1 MNLKE
6 NGILKTINFTN
17 IVNQL
22 NSVTEVIEGSNSGSI
37 SEIQLNNINTNINK
51 VKEKLELLE
60 TDVGKYI
67 DETELEEALKD
78 IKLSLKNIVNT
89 NDLNNAVNNLS
100 SSISNL
106 LYKINLLEQR
116 EVVDTT
122 EFVKNTEL
130 KTKVEENIK
139 SSIDKIETKFLENSK
154 DIIKNSVDTKVTELV
169 GNIDTKINDKVV
181 EKLSLEINNINNNIN
196 EKTND
201 KITENILNT
210 KLYDYAKLN
219 KDNEFTNNNTF
230 KKVTVT
236 ELESNSLNS
245 NEYKLNNVK
254 FIDNDNTFSIG
265 ISDKDINL
273 ISKGKL
279 LLNGVEFKSG
289 SGSSGAS
296 LSNEQLN
303 EINTKIETNKTKITE
318 LSGNFI
324 NYLPKTEFTTQIQS
338 INQEITTL
346 KGSGNSSGN
355 TQLVNDVNT
364 LKNNYASLSN
374 QYSTLNSYYSSLNNT
389 INSLGNNYVR
399 NYEYNSLNN
408 SVNNLTYS
416 LNNNSYY
423 FAKTNANNTY
433 SGTNKF
439 NKDKLYVDDMIV
451 RPVKTIFEGKMSIL
465 RNSSG
470 GVQRIEKFNYASYV
484 SGYEYNCI
492 MFYVCDDNLYNTSS
506 TKFTSWNGGLRGII
520 DTYLMP
526 KNSVYVSNQ
535 YVGNDINKSFRI
547 MVDDYNKVILGFYNG
562 IDYSMNITKIV
573 IF

>member
-17 IVNQL
+17 IVSQL
-22 NSVTEVIEGSNSGSI
+22 NSVTEVIEGSNGGSI

-60 TDVGKYI
+60 TDVSKYI
-67 DETELEEALKD
+67 DEVELEEALKD

-130 KTKVEENIK
+130 KSKVEENIK

-154 DIIKNSVDTKVTELV
+154 DIIKNSVNTKVTELV
-169 GNIDTKINDKVV
+169 GNIDTKINDKVE
-181 EKLSLEINNINNNIN
+181 EKLNLKVNDINNSIN

-201 KITENILNT
+201 KITENTLNT

-230 KKVTVT
+230 KKIVATD
-236 ELESNSLNS
+236 LKSNSLNS
-245 NEYKLNNVK
+245 NEYKLNDVK

-273 ISKGKL
+273 VSKGKL

-289 SGSSGAS
+289 SSGSGAS
-296 LSNEQLN
+296 LSSEQLD
-303 EINTKIETNKTKITE
+303 EINTKIETNKNKITE

-324 NYLPKTEFTTQIQS
+324 NYLPKTDFTTQIQS
-338 INQEITTL
+338 INQEITDL
-346 KGSGNSSGN
+346 KRSSN
-355 TQLVNDVNT
+355 ASDIQNLTTQ
-364 LKNNYASLSN
+364 
-374 QYSTLNSYYSSLNNT
+374 
-389 INSLGNNYVR
+389 
-399 NYEYNSLNN
+399 YNSLNSSVSSLYSQYSN
-408 SVNNLTYS
+408 LYNQYNNLGSNYVQYYTFRSLENTVNNMNNTLSSMSSGFEYVVKSNT
-416 LNNNSYY
+416 NNSYSQR
-423 FAKTNANNTY
+423 NNFEE
-433 SGTNKF
+433 N
-439 NKDKLYVDDMIV
+439 KLYVGNTVV

-465 RNSSG
+465 SNSNG
-470 GVQRIEKFNYASYV
+470 GTTKIEKFNYSSYV

-492 MFYVCDDNLYNTSS
+492 MFYVCDDNLYGTTSR
-506 TKFTSWNGGLRGII
+506 KFTSWNGGIRGII

-526 KNSVYVSNQ
+526 KDSVFVSNQ
-535 YVGNDINKSFRI
+535 YVENDVTKSFRV
-547 MVDDYNKVILGFYNG
+547 MVDDREKVIIGFYNG
-562 IDYSMNITKIV
+562 LNYALNITKIV

>member
-6 NGILKTINFTN
+6 DNILKTINVIN
-17 IVNQL
+17 ITEQL
-22 NSVTEVIEGSNSGSI
+22 NKITAIIKGSGGGNI
-37 SEIQLNNINTNINK
+37 SEIQLKNVNDNVEKI
-51 VKEKLELLE
+51 KEKLNEIE
-60 TDVGKYI
+60 TGIDKYI
-67 DETELEEALKD
+67 DETELSEALKD
-78 IKLSLKNIVNT
+78 IKLSLENFVKT
-89 NDLNNAVNNLS
+89 NDLNSAVNGLN

-106 LYKINLLEQR
+106 INRIKILEEKGNIDISQ
-116 EVVDTT
+116 
-122 EFVKNTEL
+122 FVKNNEL
-130 KTKVEENIK
+130 DSKIETSIK
-139 SSIDKIETKFLENSK
+139 SSIDKIESKFLENSK
-154 DIIKNSVDTKVTELV
+154 NVIKNNVNDKITELV

-181 EKLSLEINNINNNIN
+181 EKLSLEINNINNSIN

-201 KITENILNT
+201 KITENTLNT

-230 KKVTVT
+230 RKVTVT

-254 FIDNDNTFSIG
+254 FIDNDNAFSIG

-289 SGSSGAS
+289 SGGSGAS
-296 LSNEQLN
+296 LSSEQLD
-303 EINTKIETNKTKITE
+303 EINTKIETNKNKITE

-346 KGSGNSSGN
+346 KGSGSSSGN
-355 TQLVNDVNT
+355 TQLVNDVNS
-364 LKNNYASLSN
+364 LKTNYANLSN
-374 QYSTLNSYYSSLNNT
+374 QYSNIYNSFNSLNNS
-389 INSLGNNYVR
+389 INNLDNDYVR
-399 NYEYNSLNN
+399 KYVYNSLNN

-506 TKFTSWNGGLRGII
+506 IKFTSWNGGLRGII

-526 KNSVYVSNQ
+526 KNSVYVSSQ
-535 YVGNDINKSFRI
+535 YVENDINKSFRI

-562 IDYSMNITKIV
+562 IDYSMNITRIV

>member
-17 IVNQL
+17 IVSQL
-22 NSVTEVIEGSNSGSI
+22 NSVTEVIEGSNGGSI

-60 TDVGKYI
+60 TDVNKYI
-67 DETELEEALKD
+67 DEVELEEALKD

-130 KTKVEENIK
+130 KSKVEENIK

-169 GNIDTKINDKVV
+169 GNIDTKINDKVE
-181 EKLSLEINNINNNIN
+181 EKLNLKVNDINNSID

-201 KITENILNT
+201 KITENTLNT

-230 KKVTVT
+230 KKIFATDIK
-236 ELESNSLNS
+236 SNSLNS

-289 SGSSGAS
+289 NGGSGAS
-296 LSNEQLN
+296 LSSEQLD

-318 LSGNFI
+318 LGGNFI
-324 NYLPKTEFTTQIQS
+324 NYVPKTDFTTQIQG
-338 INQEITTL
+338 INQEITDL
-346 KGSGNSSGN
+346 KRNSN
-355 TQLVNDVNT
+355 
-364 LKNNYASLSN
+364 ASDIQNLTN
-374 QYSTLNSYYSSLNNT
+374 Q
-389 INSLGNNYVR
+389 
-399 NYEYNSLNN
+399 YNSLNSSVSSLYSQYSNLYNQYN
-408 SVNNLTYS
+408 SLGSNYVQYYTFRSLENTVNSMNNTLSSVSSEFSYFVKS
-416 LNNNSYY
+416 NANNSYSGR
-423 FAKTNANNTY
+423 NNFEE
-433 SGTNKF
+433 NR
-439 NKDKLYVDDMIV
+439 LYVGNTVV

-465 RNSSG
+465 SNNNG
-470 GVQRIEKFNYASYV
+470 GTTKIEKFNYSSYV

-492 MFYVCDDNLYNTSS
+492 MFYVCDDNLYGTTSR
-506 TKFTSWNGGLRGII
+506 KFTSWNGGIRGII

-526 KNSVYVSNQ
+526 KDSVFVSSQ
-535 YVGNDINKSFRI
+535 YVENDVTKSFRV
-547 MVDDYNKVILGFYNG
+547 MVDDREKVIIGFYNG
-562 IDYSMNITKIV
+562 LNYALDITKIV

>member
-17 IVNQL
+17 IVSQL
-22 NSVTEVIEGSNSGSI
+22 NLVTEVIEGSNGGSI

-51 VKEKLELLE
+51 VKDKLELLE
-60 TDVGKYI
+60 TDVNKYI
-67 DETELEEALKD
+67 DEVELEEALKD

-89 NDLNNAVNNLS
+89 NDLNNVVNNLS

-122 EFVKNTEL
+122 KFVKNTEL
-130 KTKVEENIK
+130 KNKVEENIK

-154 DIIKNSVDTKVTELV
+154 DVIKDNVNTKVTELV
-169 GNIDTKINDKVV
+169 GNIDTKINDKVE
-181 EKLSLEINNINNNIN
+181 EKLNLKVNDINNSIN

-201 KITENILNT
+201 KITENTLNT

-230 KKVTVT
+230 KKIFATDVK
-236 ELESNSLNS
+236 SNSLNS

-289 SGSSGAS
+289 SGGSGAS
-296 LSNEQLN
+296 LSSEQLD
-303 EINTKIETNKTKITE
+303 EINTKIETNKNKITD

-324 NYLPKTEFTTQIQS
+324 NYVPKTDFTTQIQS
-338 INQEITTL
+338 INQKIT
-346 KGSGNSSGN
+346 N
-355 TQLVNDVNT
+355 
-364 LKNNYASLSN
+364 LKNNNNNVSDIQNLTN
-374 QYSTLNSYYSSLNNT
+374 Q
-389 INSLGNNYVR
+389 
-399 NYEYNSLNN
+399 YNSLNS
-408 SVNNLTYS
+408 SVSSLYSQYSSLYSQYNNLSSNYVQSYIFRNLENTVNSMNNTLSSIGSEFSYIVKS
-416 LNNNSYY
+416 NANNSYSGR
-423 FAKTNANNTY
+423 NNFEE
-433 SGTNKF
+433 NR
-439 NKDKLYVDDMIV
+439 LYVGNTVV

-465 RNSSG
+465 SNSNG
-470 GVQRIEKFNYASYV
+470 GTTKIEKFNYSSYV

-492 MFYVCDDNLYNTSS
+492 MFYVCDDNLYGTTSR
-506 TKFTSWNGGLRGII
+506 KFTSWNGGIRGII

-526 KNSVYVSNQ
+526 KDSVFVSNQ
-535 YVGNDINKSFRI
+535 YVENDVTKSFRV
-547 MVDDYNKVILGFYNG
+547 MVDDREKVIIGFYNG
-562 IDYSMNITKIV
+562 LNYALNITKIV

>member
-17 IVNQL
+17 IVSQL
-22 NSVTEVIEGSNSGSI
+22 NSVTEVIEGSNGGSI

-51 VKEKLELLE
+51 VKEKIELLE
-60 TDVGKYI
+60 IDVNKYI

-116 EVVDTT
+116 EVIDTT

-130 KTKVEENIK
+130 KIKVEENIK

-154 DIIKNSVDTKVTELV
+154 DVIKNSVDTKVTELV
-169 GNIDTKINDKVV
+169 GNIDNKINDKVE
-181 EKLSLEINNINNNIN
+181 EKLNLKINDINNSIN

-201 KITENILNT
+201 KITENTLNT

-230 KKVTVT
+230 RKVTVT
-236 ELESNSLNS
+236 ELKSNSVNS
-245 NEYKLNNVK
+245 SEYKIDDNK
-254 FIDNDNTFSIG
+254 FIENSEKFSIG
-265 ISDKDINL
+265 LSNKDINL
-273 ISKGKL
+273 ISSGKL
-279 LLNGVEFKSG
+279 YLNGVEFKGG
-289 SGSSGAS
+289 SDGSRTS
-296 LSNEQLN
+296 LSSEQLN

-324 NYLPKTEFTTQIQS
+324 NYLPKSEFTTQIQN

-346 KGSGNSSGN
+346 KNNGSSSGN

-364 LKNNYASLSN
+364 LKTNYSYLSN
-374 QYSTLNSYYSSLNNT
+374 QYNNMSNNFINLNNS
-389 INSLGNNYVR
+389 INSLDNNYVR
-399 NYEYNSLNN
+399 KYEYNSLNN
-408 SVNNLTYS
+408 SLNNLSYA
-416 LNNNSYY
+416 LNNNTYY
-423 FAKTNANNTY
+423 FAKTNTDNTY
-433 SGTNKF
+433 NGTNKF
-439 NKDKLYVDDMIV
+439 SKDKLYVDNMIV

-465 RNSSG
+465 SNSSG

-492 MFYVCDDNLYNTSS
+492 MFYVCDDNLYNTNSR
-506 TKFTSWNGGLRGII
+506 KFTSWNGGLRGII

-535 YVGNDINKSFRI
+535 YVENDINKSFRI

-562 IDYSMNITKIV
+562 IDYSMNITRIV

>member
-17 IVNQL
+17 IVSQL
-22 NSVTEVIEGSNSGSI
+22 NLVTEVIEGSNGGSI

-60 TDVGKYI
+60 TDVNKYI
-67 DETELEEALKD
+67 DEVELEEALKD

-130 KTKVEENIK
+130 KSKVEENIK

-154 DIIKNSVDTKVTELV
+154 DVIKNSVDTKVTELI
-169 GNIDTKINDKVV
+169 GNIDTKINDKVE
-181 EKLSLEINNINNNIN
+181 EKLNLKVNDINNSIN

-201 KITENILNT
+201 KITENTLNT

-230 KKVTVT
+230 KKIFATDVK
-236 ELESNSLNS
+236 SNSLNS
-245 NEYKLNNVK
+245 NEYKLNDVK

-289 SGSSGAS
+289 SGGSGAS
-296 LSNEQLN
+296 LSSEQLD
-303 EINTKIETNKTKITE
+303 EINTKIETNKNKITE

-324 NYLPKTEFTTQIQS
+324 NYLPRTDFTTQIQS
-338 INQEITTL
+338 INQEITDL
-346 KGSGNSSGN
+346 KRSSN
-355 TQLVNDVNT
+355 ASDIQNLTTQ
-364 LKNNYASLSN
+364 
-374 QYSTLNSYYSSLNNT
+374 
-389 INSLGNNYVR
+389 
-399 NYEYNSLNN
+399 YNSLNSSVSSLYSQYSN
-408 SVNNLTYS
+408 LYNQYNNLGSNYVQYYTFRSLENTVNNMNNTLSSMSSGFEYVVKSNT
-416 LNNNSYY
+416 NNSYSQR
-423 FAKTNANNTY
+423 NTFEE
-433 SGTNKF
+433 N
-439 NKDKLYVDDMIV
+439 KLYVGNTVV

-465 RNSSG
+465 SNSNG
-470 GVQRIEKFNYASYV
+470 GTTKIEKFNYSSYV

-492 MFYVCDDNLYNTSS
+492 MFYVCDDNLYGTTSR
-506 TKFTSWNGGLRGII
+506 KFTSWNGGIRGII

-526 KNSVYVSNQ
+526 KDSVFVSNQ
-535 YVGNDINKSFRI
+535 YVENDVTKSFRV
-547 MVDDYNKVILGFYNG
+547 MVDDREKVIIGFYNG
-562 IDYSMNITKIV
+562 LNYALNITKIV